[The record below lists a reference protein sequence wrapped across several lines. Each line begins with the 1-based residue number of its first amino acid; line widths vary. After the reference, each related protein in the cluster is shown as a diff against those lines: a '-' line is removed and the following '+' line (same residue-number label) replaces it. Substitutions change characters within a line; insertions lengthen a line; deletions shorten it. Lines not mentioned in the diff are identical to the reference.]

1 MSMNSAT
8 IFAKFSQGVNWNGI
22 FYSIYK
28 TFSTLLTFALFKY
41 LTTQD
46 FSTWANI
53 NSIIFLALLWIDFGL
68 RKSIPRYCPEFAKD
82 STSHKRFIKYL
93 IIFQTT
99 LLIVATPI
107 LMYATN
113 GLSRLL
119 NLHDHT
125 LFFYITGGLFF
136 MEGMLALLR
145 LIYHAHF
152 WNKQFNLL
160 TIIALMI
167 EMIINIFIVIYAPSS
182 IAILKGIFV
191 TKLCMNLLVNA
202 VGIIMLAQLYKD
214 KNYPGNQIIN
224 FNNTFKEFIKHSL
237 MMWINTNLKSL
248 SERNVL
254 VPVFTYTMGAP
265 IANLFKVANDGA
277 LFFYRIVLKTI
288 GTTDTALLSHVQSSS
303 EEEKLM
309 PIAFQ
314 KLASKIASLCIPLL
328 GILLVLFLHE
338 QLLFSSPFV
347 FQTFFI
353 MTIGYVI
360 ELILS
365 VYERVLEIKRRYV
378 LLMIAYAPY
387 ILMLC
392 VLLSFN
398 LVSCI
403 GLIGCLLIIHSVRLV
418 SSLITL
424 TLTRSHYPLLHYPFT
439 RIHIYVYRCISISVL
454 LYLILSL
461 SSYSP
466 LILSLIKSLL
476 MR

>member
-22 FYSIYK
+22 FYSVYK

-82 STSHKRFIKYL
+82 AVSHKRFIKYL
-93 IIFQTT
+93 LIFQTT
-99 LLIVATPI
+99 LLLISTPI
-107 LMYATN
+107 LMYATS
-113 GLSRLL
+113 GLGKLL
-119 NLHDHT
+119 NLQGHI
-125 LFFYITGGLFF
+125 LFFYIAGGLFF
-136 MEGMLALLR
+136 AEGIQALLR

-160 TIIALMI
+160 TIIALML
-167 EMIINIFIVIYAPSS
+167 EMIIDICIVIYAPTSL
-182 IAILKGIFV
+182 AMLKGIFI
-191 TKLCMNLLVNA
+191 TKLCVGLLVNA
-202 VGIIMLAQLYKD
+202 AGILMLKDLYKD
-214 KNYPGNQIIN
+214 KNYPGNQTIN
-224 FNNTFKEFIKHSL
+224 FNKTFIEFIKHSV

-254 VPVFTYTMGAP
+254 VPVFTYTIGAST
-265 IANLFKVANDGA
+265 ANLFKVANDGA

-288 GTTDTALLSHVQSSS
+288 GTTDTALLAHVQSTN

-328 GILLVLFLHE
+328 GILFVLFLHE
-338 QLLFSSPFV
+338 QLLFPSPFV

-353 MTIGYVI
+353 MTIGYII

-365 VYERVLEIKRRYV
+365 VYERVLEIKRRYM
-378 LLMIAYAPY
+378 LLMFAYTPY
-387 ILMLC
+387 IVMLC
-392 VLLSFN
+392 ALLSFN

-403 GLIGCLLIIHSVRLV
+403 GLIGSLLIIHSVRLV
-418 SSLITL
+418 SSLITIA
-424 TLTRSHYPLLHYPFT
+424 LTRSQYPLLHYPVS
-439 RIHIYVYRCISISVL
+439 RIHIYLYRGIIISIL

-466 LILSLIKSLL
+466 LILSSIKGLL
-476 MR
+476 SR